1 MMLTVFFYS
10 FPRMHLAL
18 KAYMEVLQTLHVM
31 TTSKIE
37 AVRANADVIKGAS
50 SLDIHVHVTS
60 SLLIDRL
67 LQATSST

>member
-1 MMLTVFFYS
+1 MLTVFFYS

-18 KAYMEVLQTLHVM
+18 KAYMELLQTLHVM

-50 SLDIHVHVTS
+50 SRDIHVTS